1 MMGKMRNRR
10 RELNMILINVHIVS
24 WIVLLILFYA
34 TYENYSNKQGPTP
47 LFKSLHMATRIFMLF
62 VLITGLW
69 LAVKAFSA
77 TGVSHML
84 MTLKLI
90 AGITVIGLIEVT
102 MARKKKKEPSRRLF
116 IATLVVAI
124 VTIILGA
131 ILPWGPI
138 TGLFQ

>member
-1 MMGKMRNRR
+1 
-10 RELNMILINVHIVS
+10 MILINVHIVS

>member
-1 MMGKMRNRR
+1 MF
-10 RELNMILINVHIVS
+10 LINVHIVS

-47 LFKSLHMATRIFMLF
+47 LFKSLHMATRLFMLF
-62 VLITGLW
+62 VLITGFW
-69 LAVKAFSA
+69 LAIKAFSA

-84 MTLKLI
+84 MTLKLL
-90 AGITVIGLIEVT
+90 AGIAVIGLIEVT
-102 MARKKKKEPSRRLF
+102 LARKKKKAPSRGVF
-116 IATLVVAI
+116 IATLVVVI

-138 TGLFQ
+138 TDLFR